1 MSTKDLID
9 KASKEYGTGGSDI
22 FQFKKSGK
30 YTIRLLTD
38 PAPIATHFLGKGQGA
53 YVCFGK
59 DKGCPFHKDTDKAP
73 SLKFMVYLVDRAD
86 GKVKLGELPYSVIAK
101 VADFEEDEDY
111 AFEAYP
117 MPYDIKVTFDKENS
131 DPKQIYKVL
140 ASPKKTELKEE
151 ETAALAEGMEKV
163 TPVDYVEKRKAK
175 ALAKFQSEGSA
186 EKDYRGA
193 DYPEEELEPNF
204 DQ

>member
-9 KASKEYGTGGSDI
+9 KASKEYGTGGSDM

-73 SLKFMVYLVDRAD
+73 SLKFMVYLVDRSD

-101 VADFEEDEDY
+101 VADYEEDEDY

-140 ASPKKTELKEE
+140 ASPKKADLKEE
-151 ETAALAEGMEKV
+151 ETTALSESMEKL
-163 TPVDYVEKRKAK
+163 TPADYVEKRKAK
-175 ALAKFQSEGSA
+175 ALAKFKEGS
-186 EKDYRGA
+186 DS
-193 DYPEEELEPNF
+193 DYPENDMNPEDIDFEPP
-204 DQ
+204 Q